1 MAAKLGLNVE
11 FIAGDWR
18 HGADPQAIEKRLR
31 ADADKRIKAVCVVHN
46 ETSTGVT
53 SRIAEVRRAIDAA
66 QHPALFMV
74 DTISSLASMDYRHD
88 EWGVDVTVAGSQK
101 GLMLPPGLSFN
112 CISPKALT
120 ASKAARLPRSYWAW
134 DEMTANGKNG
144 YFPYT
149 PATNLLY
156 GLAEALKMLDEE
168 GLDAVFA
175 RHQRH
180 AEAARRAVRAWG
192 LEVYALDPREYS
204 ASLTGVLMPAGHDA
218 DRLRKVIL
226 DAFELSLG
234 TGLTKPVEIVVAAGA
249 GGASDQMA
257 RMMQAAVQKNGLMKQ
272 PMVVSL
278 KGGASGAEALMYMKS
293 SAGDPNK
300 VLIAYSLIYMLP
312 LSAKIPFNWR
322 ELSPVSLIALD
333 QFVLWDNTTLPH
345 ANVKDFI
352 AAAKAA
358 NPPFKMGGTG
368 SKREDHVLT
377 VFIEKK
383 TGAKFAYLPYKSGG
397 EAATQLVGNHTQ
409 SNVNNPSENLEVWR
423 AGQVRALCVFD
434 KERIGYKTKV
444 TDKQSWNDIPTC
456 KEEGLD
462 VQYLMLRAM
471 FLPGK
476 VTPEQAAFYVD
487 LFKKVTQTAE
497 YKDYMEKQAL
507 KPIFLTG
514 SDMLKFLEEDDTL
527 NKNLMTEA
535 GFVAN

>member
-1 MAAKLGLNVE
+1 MKRFASTLGALALAHAA
-11 FIAGDWR
+11 F
-18 HGADPQAIEKRLR
+18 
-31 ADADKRIKAVCVVHN
+31 
-46 ETSTGVT
+46 
-53 SRIAEVRRAIDAA
+53 
-66 QHPALFMV
+66 
-74 DTISSLASMDYRHD
+74 
-88 EWGVDVTVAGSQK
+88 
-101 GLMLPPGLSFN
+101 
-112 CISPKALT
+112 
-120 ASKAARLPRSYWAW
+120 AW
-134 DEMTANGKNG
+134 E
-144 YFPYT
+144 P
-149 PATNLLY
+149 
-156 GLAEALKMLDEE
+156 
-168 GLDAVFA
+168 
-175 RHQRH
+175 
-180 AEAARRAVRAWG
+180 
-192 LEVYALDPREYS
+192 
-204 ASLTGVLMPAGHDA
+204 
-218 DRLRKVIL
+218 
-226 DAFELSLG
+226 
-234 TGLTKPVEIVVAAGA
+234 TKPVEIVVAAGA

-257 RMMQAAVQKNGLMKQ
+257 RMMQAAVQKNNLMKQ

-322 ELSPVSLIALD
+322 ELTPVSVIALD

-377 VFIEKK
+377 VFIEKR

-434 KERIGYKTKV
+434 KERIQYRAKV
-444 TDKQSWNDIPTC
+444 TDRQSWSDIPTC

-476 VTPEQAAFYVD
+476 VSADQTAFYVE
-487 LFKKVTQTAE
+487 LFRKVTQTAE

-514 SDMLKFLEEDDTL
+514 KDMLRFLEEDDAL
-527 NKNLMTEA
+527 NKSLMTEA

>member
-1 MAAKLGLNVE
+1 MTIRVMTAGLAAL
-11 FIAGDWR
+11 
-18 HGADPQAIEKRLR
+18 
-31 ADADKRIKAVCVVHN
+31 
-46 ETSTGVT
+46 
-53 SRIAEVRRAIDAA
+53 
-66 QHPALFMV
+66 AL
-74 DTISSLASMDYRHD
+74 
-88 EWGVDVTVAGSQK
+88 AGS
-101 GLMLPPGLSFN
+101 
-112 CISPKALT
+112 AL
-120 ASKAARLPRSYWAW
+120 AW
-134 DEMTANGKNG
+134 E
-144 YFPYT
+144 P
-149 PATNLLY
+149 
-156 GLAEALKMLDEE
+156 
-168 GLDAVFA
+168 
-175 RHQRH
+175 
-180 AEAARRAVRAWG
+180 
-192 LEVYALDPREYS
+192 
-204 ASLTGVLMPAGHDA
+204 
-218 DRLRKVIL
+218 
-226 DAFELSLG
+226 
-234 TGLTKPVEIVVAAGA
+234 TKPVEIVVAAGA

-257 RMMQAAVQKNGLMKQ
+257 RMMQAAIQKNGLMKQ

-300 VLIAYSLIYMLP
+300 VLVAYSLIYMLP

-322 ELSPVSLIALD
+322 ELTPVSVVALD
-333 QFVLWDNTTLPH
+333 QFILWDNTTLPQ

-352 AAAKAA
+352 AAAKGA

-377 VFIEKK
+377 VFIEKQ

-434 KERIGYKTKV
+434 KERIQYKGKV
-444 TDKQSWNDIPTC
+444 TDKQSWHDVPTC

-476 VTPEQAAFYVD
+476 VTADQTAFYVD
-487 LFKKVTQTAE
+487 LFRKVTQTTE
-497 YKDYMEKQAL
+497 YKEYMEKQAL

-514 SDMLKFLEEDDTL
+514 KDMLKFLEEDDAL
-527 NKNLMTEA
+527 NKSLMTEA